1 MKPSGLPSYVEN
13 AMYIVLSVCNWFRTV
28 QRPICR
34 HRCGGSI
41 YVNGFLFY
49 LCYPEDSP
57 LTGAV
62 CLGAGVSIGGA
73 IAADSGALEDFD
85 ESLLPTEKH
94 APSSDT
100 RELRY
105 MDCSVKSFL
114 IYYNERP
121 ALVKIAKRGHGEI
134 ASYTVGQD
142 AFHGIN
148 HRRALQILRGE

>member
-1 MKPSGLPSYVEN
+1 M
-13 AMYIVLSVCNWFRTV
+13 
-28 QRPICR
+28 
-34 HRCGGSI
+34 
-41 YVNGFLFY
+41 
-49 LCYPEDSP
+49 
-57 LTGAV
+57 
-62 CLGAGVSIGGA
+62 SIGGA

-121 ALVKIAKRGHGEI
+121 ALVKIAKRGHGVKTLSMGLTTGEHCRFFEVNE
-134 ASYTVGQD
+134 TVKALTTISSSLQVQGKLQM
-142 AFHGIN
+142 
-148 HRRALQILRGE
+148 RRI